1 MSTILIHDL
10 QTTDELR
17 NLTNEEFGMRGGFFG
32 WVIAAFV
39 VGFGI
44 GRASQGGPTNISVS
58 VPTGGG
64 GGGGRMFDGSNSQFA
79 L

>member
-1 MSTILIHDL
+1 MANIKVNDL

-17 NLTNEEFGMRGGFFG
+17 NLTNEELGMRGGFWG
-32 WVIAAFV
+32 WVITAFV

-44 GRASQGGPTNISVS
+44 GRASQGGPTNISVT

-64 GGGGRMFDGSNSQFA
+64 GGGRAFDTGSTVA
-79 L
+79 LH